1 MTSKDKSMKHFE
13 GTLVLS
19 DIPEDMNRMNYGI
32 LDSVTNKFDSISDE
46 LERIYNSGFNLVRIE
61 LRQFEN
67 NHCLQKIGA
76 LHIGKDKYGVDGWFI
91 NGLPFDFELDWIN
104 RNGNKKISIEIHD
117 FITIDTQTSED
128 TPYDTRIIS

>member
-46 LERIYNSGFNLVRIE
+46 F
-61 LRQFEN
+61 
-67 NHCLQKIGA
+67 
-76 LHIGKDKYGVDGWFI
+76 
-91 NGLPFDFELDWIN
+91 
-104 RNGNKKISIEIHD
+104 
-117 FITIDTQTSED
+117 TT
-128 TPYDTRIIS
+128 